1 MSEYVGE
8 HDITHRTCGETHTV
22 RVYEDTHGHTY
33 SSCPT
38 CGHSVRVILTTSDP
52 TEPDS

>member
-1 MSEYVGE
+1 MSDYVGE
-8 HDITHRTCGETHTV
+8 HDVTHSKCGKSHTV

-38 CGHSVRVILTTSDP
+38 CGHSIRVILSSDP
-52 TEPDS
+52 ADAPGT